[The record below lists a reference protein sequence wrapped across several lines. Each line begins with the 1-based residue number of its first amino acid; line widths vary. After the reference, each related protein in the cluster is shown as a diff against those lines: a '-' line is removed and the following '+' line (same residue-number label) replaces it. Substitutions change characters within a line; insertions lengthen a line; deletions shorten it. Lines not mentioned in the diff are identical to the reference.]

1 MQIVGDWGSVIMEP
15 ISKLFSNLG
24 DAIMNLLQ
32 NGIMGMESSGT
43 WVDSES
49 IWSKVLVVVIGV
61 IAAAL
66 VVVSAVFTG
75 GVSVAVIV
83 STGIAL
89 LKVLAG
95 TAIAYFA
102 VRSMGIGDDRIL
114 CTEF

>member
-1 MQIVGDWGSVIMEP
+1 MEP
-15 ISKLFSNLG
+15 ISKLFANLG

-102 VRSMGIGDDRIL
+102 VRSMGIGNDRIL